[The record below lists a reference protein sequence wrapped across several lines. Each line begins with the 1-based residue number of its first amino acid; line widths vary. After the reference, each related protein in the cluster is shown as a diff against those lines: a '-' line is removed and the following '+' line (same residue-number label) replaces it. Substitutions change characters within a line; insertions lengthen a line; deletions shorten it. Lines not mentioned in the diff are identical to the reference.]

1 MFYIIIMTQR
11 IKWYKVLCSG
21 LPLKHSVFGIQSNM
35 YLKLWLAIVP
45 KINRSGM
52 IKNLPLTSLFTLVS
66 SIVSKSKLL
75 QFLFTFVV
83 RTCRNQCSCCPFRT
97 MLSTWQ
103 YGDLRPSFSPCHS
116 SGDQSVFQLDI
127 SYNV

>member
-1 MFYIIIMTQR
+1 MPEFQ
-11 IKWYKVLCSG
+11 G
-21 LPLKHSVFGIQSNM
+21 
-35 YLKLWLAIVP
+35 
-45 KINRSGM
+45 
-52 IKNLPLTSLFTLVS
+52 
-66 SIVSKSKLL
+66 
-75 QFLFTFVV
+75 
-83 RTCRNQCSCCPFRT
+83 RNTESPMEMDDSRKGKKTENPVEVDDSRMVGRT